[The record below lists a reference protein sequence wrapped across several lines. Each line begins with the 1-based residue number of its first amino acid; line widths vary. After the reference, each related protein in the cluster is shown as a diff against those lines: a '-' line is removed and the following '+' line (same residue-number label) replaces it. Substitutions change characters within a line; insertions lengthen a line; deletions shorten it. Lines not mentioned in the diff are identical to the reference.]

1 MSDIAKGMEY
11 IIKIESVSSD
21 GSGVAHIDG
30 FTVFVPQ
37 TVTEDTVK
45 IKIENVQKRFARAKL
60 VEIIEPSA
68 DRQEADCPYYEQCGG
83 CQLRHIK
90 YEKQL
95 EIKHLTV
102 ENAMKRISGFNNFC
116 IDEVY
121 GANNTERYRNK
132 MVFPVGQKNDKTV
145 CGFYA
150 QKSHDIIPLGDCSL
164 GDGINSAIINTV
176 LDYMNDN
183 NIAPYNEHTHKGT
196 IRRIFTRKSFS
207 SNEFMVVISATVK
220 TLPRYENLI
229 QRLQN
234 ISDRIVSVIL
244 NVNTGNMPLGN
255 KNITL
260 WGKNTLSDTLC
271 GVTFSI
277 SPNSF
282 FQVNPEQTEKL
293 YRKTLEFAQIDKNTS
308 VMDIYCGIGTIS
320 LCVAQTAKNV
330 IGIEVVH
337 QAIADAR
344 ENAAANGITNTEFY
358 ADSAENIVPKLIA
371 NSKTTDVV
379 ILDPPRK
386 GSDEKTLSAIIKS
399 NAKRIVYVSCNP
411 ATLARDARLL
421 ADSGY
426 TVTHSAIFD
435 LFPHTVHIETVVLF
449 ER

>member
-1 MSDIAKGMEY
+1 
-11 IIKIESVSSD
+11 
-21 GSGVAHIDG
+21 
-30 FTVFVPQ
+30 
-37 TVTEDTVK
+37 
-45 IKIENVQKRFARAKL
+45 
-60 VEIIEPSA
+60 
-68 DRQEADCPYYEQCGG
+68 
-83 CQLRHIK
+83 
-90 YEKQL
+90 
-95 EIKHLTV
+95 
-102 ENAMKRISGFNNFC
+102 MKRIGGFSNFC
-116 IDEVY
+116 VDEVY
-121 GANNTERYRNK
+121 GADNTERYRNK
-132 MVFPVGQKNDKTV
+132 MIFPVGQKNNKIV

-150 QKSHDIIPLGDCSL
+150 QKSHDIIPLCDCSL

-207 SNEFMVVISATVK
+207 ANEFMVVISATVK

-229 QRLQN
+229 QRLQS
-234 ISDRIVSVIL
+234 ISDRIVSIVL
-244 NVNTGNMPLGN
+244 NINTGNMPLGN

-260 WGKNTLSDTLC
+260 WGKDTISDTLC

-293 YRKTLEFAQIDKNTS
+293 YKKALEFAQIDKNTS

-320 LCVAQTAKNV
+320 LCAAQTAKNV
-330 IGIEVVH
+330 IGIEIVK
-337 QAIADAR
+337 QAITDAR
-344 ENAAANGITNTEFY
+344 ENAAINGITNTEFY
-358 ADSAENIVPKLIA
+358 ADRAENIVPKLIA
-371 NSKTTDVV
+371 NGKTADVV

-411 ATLARDARLL
+411 ATLARDARFL
-421 ADSGY
+421 ADRGY
-426 TVTHSAIFD
+426 TVTRSAIFD

-449 ER
+449 EK